1 MKRKPFNTKGL
12 TLIELILTLAL
23 FGLVTMIVY
32 PMLGFTYRTTNIQL
46 KESNQRNEVRVV
58 SNHLKNDIEYSKAI
72 DLVDLYTLEIINGRG
87 EQISYYMK
95 DNGGSGSYLVRESE
109 TTTAFKDISDVEFEL
124 LNNHLVGAK
133 IYTDAVNEKFTEFK
147 IYRWNMTI
155 DHPNN
160 TVDLKEYIIANSVF
174 VFVNQ
179 IEVFGTPYIYGDN
192 ATAIFRNGLEITGG
206 EISNSYI
213 YVDGDV
219 SLKGNATLGNS
230 DETSMIYVSGEIK
243 GSGNT
248 KIFGE
253 VITGEEFEFP
263 KIKIPPLKATS
274 WYIENGYSPNT
285 EPADNMKFF
294 GNNITIDEDASD
306 VIIVSNS
313 TNNDE
318 VSIRIR
324 NKINVSGILFAP
336 GSIVEIDDAT
346 FRGLIIAKSVYLK
359 NKADVTFELVEMDD
373 LPF

>member
-72 DLVDLYTLEIINGRG
+72 DFVDPNTLEIINSRG

-109 TTTAFKDISDVEFEL
+109 TTTAFKDITGIEFEL
-124 LNNHLVGAK
+124 LNNHLVDAK
-133 IYTDAVNEKFTEFK
+133 LYTDIANGKFTEFK
-147 IYRWNMTI
+147 IYRWNMKI
-155 DHPNN
+155 ENPNSAI
-160 TVDLKEYIIANSVF
+160 DLKEYIIANSVF

-206 EISNSYI
+206 EISNRYI

-248 KIFGE
+248 NIYGE
-253 VITGEEFEFP
+253 VLTGEEFEFP

-294 GNNITIDEDASD
+294 GNNISIDEDASD

-313 TNNDE
+313 TNKDE

-324 NKINVSGILFAP
+324 NKVDVSGILFAP
-336 GSIVEIDDAT
+336 GSIVEIDDST
-346 FRGLIIAKSVYLK
+346 FRGLIIAKSVHLK
-359 NKADVTFELVEMDD
+359 NKADVTFEIVEMDD